1 MTLANPS
8 TAASD
13 ASNLAESSEPF
24 GVQWSLEQALG
35 FIAQCYDRDALLD
48 TLLGF
53 SQRCLSNRMV
63 LLLGNNQ
70 AKPYRLQG
78 WPELD
83 TRFRERSAL
92 LGIKVELAEDA
103 AFFDDAPAD
112 EAQLSYAL
120 ARRPEDIGIAQLF
133 VELTLFPPERVVF
146 QTVHIGHYPAIALFG
161 EPLKDVP
168 AQVRRDLQS
177 CARAVGE
184 QLSEILRLTRS
195 GELPPVEKRIP
206 IPPTAS
212 PRASEANPFEPDIF
226 QAGDAVIPGLVVE
239 SSVSE
244 EIPNIGPHP
253 GATAYGLPFAE
264 SKDVSEATQES
275 EAHAADLTRSEER
288 RVGMKSRPP
297 DV

>member
-195 GELPPVEKRIP
+195 DELPPLEERIP
-206 IPPTAS
+206 TPPISAS
-212 PRASEANPFEPDIF
+212 QASETETDASEADRFEADRF
-226 QAGDAVIPGLVVE
+226 EADAFEL
-239 SSVSE
+239 
-244 EIPNIGPHP
+244 
-253 GATAYGLPFAE
+253 
-264 SKDVSEATQES
+264 D
-275 EAHAADLTRSEER
+275 
-288 RVGMKSRPP
+288 
-297 DV
+297 